1 MAGDTIK
8 NIANNKK
15 AFHEYFVEESFECG
29 IELAGTEVKS
39 LRQGGASLK
48 EAWCEIS
55 DGEVFVKQMHIAP
68 YDKGNI
74 FNKDPL
80 RPRKLLLH
88 KSEIRR
94 LIGQTKQQGFTL
106 IPLSLYFKD
115 SRVKLQMG
123 LCRGKKLHDKR
134 QDIAK
139 RDAQRDIQRAMKERN
154 R

>member
-106 IPLSLYFKD
+106 IPLSLYFKG

-139 RDAQRDIQRAMKERN
+139 RDAQRDIQRALKERN

>member
-48 EAWCEIS
+48 EAWCEIVE
-55 DGEVFVKQMHIAP
+55 GEVFVKQMHIAP

-88 KSEIRR
+88 KSEIRK

-106 IPLSLYFKD
+106 IPLSLYFKG

-139 RDAQRDIQRAMKERN
+139 RDAQRDIQRAMKERS

>member
-48 EAWCEIS
+48 EAWCEIES
-55 DGEVFVKQMHIAP
+55 GEVFVKQMHIAP

-74 FNKDPL
+74 FNKAPL

-106 IPLSLYFKD
+106 IPLSLYFKG

>member
-94 LIGQTKQQGFTL
+94 LLGQTKQQGFTL
-106 IPLSLYFKD
+106 IPLSLYFKG

>member
-1 MAGDTIK
+1 MGIK
-8 NIANNKK
+8 EIGINKK
-15 AFHEYFVEESFECG
+15 AFHDYEILDRYEAGMS
-29 IELAGTEVKS
+29 LLGTEIKS
-39 LRQGGASLK
+39 VRKGKVQLK
-48 EAWCEIS
+48 ES
-55 DGEVFVKQMHIAP
+55 YVSFSNGEAYVKGMNVAQ
-68 YDKGNI
+68 YDQGNR
-74 FNKDPL
+74 FNHDET
-80 RPRKLLLH
+80 RERKLLLH

-106 IPLSLYFKD
+106 IPLSLYFKG

>member
-8 NIANNKK
+8 NIANNRK
-15 AFHEYFVEESFECG
+15 AFHEYFVEESYECG

-48 EAWCEIS
+48 EAWCEIA

-88 KSEIRR
+88 KSEIRK
-94 LIGQTKQQGFTL
+94 LIGQTKQQGYTL
-106 IPLSLYFKD
+106 IPLSLYFKG

-134 QDIAK
+134 HDIDK
-139 RDAQRDIQRAMKERN
+139 REAQRDIQRAMKERN

>member
-29 IELAGTEVKS
+29 SELAGTEVKS

-106 IPLSLYFKD
+106 IPLSLYFKG

>member
-1 MAGDTIK
+1 LAGDTIK

-15 AFHEYFVEESFECG
+15 AFHEYFVEESFECC

-48 EAWCEIS
+48 EAWCEIVE
-55 DGEVFVKQMHIAP
+55 GEVFVKQMHIAP

-88 KSEIRR
+88 KSEIRK

-106 IPLSLYFKD
+106 IPLSLYFKG

>member
-1 MAGDTIK
+1 LAGDTIK

-48 EAWCEIS
+48 EAWCEIA

-88 KSEIRR
+88 KSEIRK

-106 IPLSLYFKD
+106 IPLSLYFKG

>member
-106 IPLSLYFKD
+106 IPLSLYFKG
-115 SRVKLQMG
+115 SRVKLQME

>member
-55 DGEVFVKQMHIAP
+55 NGEVFVKQMHIAP

-106 IPLSLYFKD
+106 IPLSLYFKG